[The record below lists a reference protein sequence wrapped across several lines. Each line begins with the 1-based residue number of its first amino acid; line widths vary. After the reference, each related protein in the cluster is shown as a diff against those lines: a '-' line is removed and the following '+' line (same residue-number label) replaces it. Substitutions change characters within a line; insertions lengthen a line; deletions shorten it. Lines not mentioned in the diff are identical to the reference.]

1 MYILDTNVVSEL
13 RKVKRGRADRNMAAW
28 VVRFPAST
36 LFLSSITILELE
48 LGILRLERRDIA
60 QGAILRDWLDQ
71 FVLPTFGNH
80 ILPVDAVVA
89 QRCAALHSLNPRP
102 ERDAFIGATALVH
115 GMTVAT
121 RNVADFTPMGVPVLN
136 PWDALPAS

>member
-13 RKVKRGRADRNMAAW
+13 RKVKRGKAGRNMAAW
-28 VVRFPAST
+28 VVRLPASA
-36 LFLSSITILELE
+36 LFLSCVTILELE
-48 LGILRLERRDIA
+48 LGILRLERRDTV
-60 QGAILRDWLDQ
+60 QGAILRNWLDQ
-71 FVLPTFGNH
+71 FVFPTFGNH

-89 QRCAALHSLNPRP
+89 QRCAALHVPDRRP

-136 PWDALPAS
+136 PWDAPPAP